1 MSSLRSAVPAPTA
14 HSIRVTQT
22 RVARSE
28 WTKLASLRSTYY
40 GAVTTTSLLIG
51 LGVGDC
57 ARIAS
62 RWSEENRAERILERA
77 DLNGLTSSL
86 IGVKIG
92 VLGIAVLGVLTI
104 TGEYSTGM
112 ARATFVAVPRRLP
125 VLWGKLGAYLLL
137 ALAISATATLA
148 AFFAGQAV
156 LSGHGL
162 QVSFR
167 HGSTPRVVLGAA
179 LYMGLA
185 GLFALGLGAVLR
197 NTAAAISAFIL
208 TMYVLP
214 KIVEGLPSGWSSTI
228 FPYLPS
234 SAGEAIMQTGHSH
247 VTLSPWVGLL
257 VFTGYAAAAIALAA
271 LLLVRRDV

>member
-1 MSSLRSAVPAPTA
+1 MSPLRSAVTAPDLRA
-14 HSIRVTQT
+14 IRVTQL

-28 WTKLASLRSTYY
+28 WTKLSSLRSTYY
-40 GAVTTTSLLIG
+40 AAVTTTVLLIG
-51 LGVGDC
+51 FGVGDC

-62 RWSEENRAERILERA
+62 RWSEENVAERGLERA
-77 DLNGLTSSL
+77 DFNGLTSSL
-86 IGVKIG
+86 IGVKIA

-112 ARATFVAVPRRLP
+112 SRATFAAVPRRLP
-125 VLWGKLGAYLLL
+125 VLWAKLGTSLLL
-137 ALAISATATLA
+137 ALAISVSATLV

-156 LSGHGL
+156 LSEHGL
-162 QVSFR
+162 QASFF
-167 HGSTPRVVLGAA
+167 HGSTARVVLGAA
-179 LYMGLA
+179 LYMTLA

-208 TMYVLP
+208 IMYALP
-214 KIVEGLPSGWSSTI
+214 KVVEGLPSEWSSTI

-234 SAGEAIMQTGHSH
+234 SAGEAIMETGHSH

-257 VFTGYAAAAIALAA
+257 VFAGYAAAAIALAA